1 MNDQR
6 NRSSGIPSS
15 SGAKKEPCSKWIQ
28 GAVPVV
34 LQRQQ
39 NQGRGRTVPTTA
51 VQMRSSARCSR
62 VPVCENDGVARLAR
76 GAQGGQQD
84 ARTQARGE

>member
-1 MNDQR
+1 MQKVD
-6 NRSSGIPSS
+6 S
-15 SGAKKEPCSKWIQ
+15 

-34 LQRQQ
+34 LQPLQT
-39 NQGRGRTVPTTA
+39 QGREGTVPTIA
-51 VQMRSSARCSR
+51 VQTRNSARCLR

-76 GAQGGQQD
+76 GGQGGQQD